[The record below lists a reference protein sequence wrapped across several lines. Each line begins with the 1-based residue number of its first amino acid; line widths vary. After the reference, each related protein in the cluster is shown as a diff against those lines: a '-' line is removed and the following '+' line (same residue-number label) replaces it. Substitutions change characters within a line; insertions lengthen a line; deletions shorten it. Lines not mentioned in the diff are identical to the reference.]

1 MWWFANGRHRM
12 SEKKAAYSNAESIRQ
27 LGEAL
32 AGMTS
37 GKVSIPPRDC
47 PNVPKF
53 IRQLQSA
60 QDATRK
66 HSIKFG

>member
-1 MWWFANGRHRM
+1 MP
-12 SEKKAAYSNAESIRQ
+12 EKKAVYSNAQSIRQ
-27 LGEAL
+27 LGEAF

-37 GKVSIPPRDC
+37 GKVSIPPREC
-47 PNVPKF
+47 PDVPKF

-66 HSIKFG
+66 HNIKFG

>member
-1 MWWFANGRHRM
+1 MA
-12 SEKKAAYSNAESIRQ
+12 EKKAVYSNAQSIKK
-27 LGEAL
+27 LGEAF

-37 GKVSIPPRDC
+37 GKVSIPQRDC
-47 PNVPKF
+47 PDVPRF

-60 QDATRK
+60 KEATRK